1 MARLEFRMPDVGE
14 GLAEAEVLKW
24 LVKVGERVA
33 ENDPVAEVET
43 DKAVVTMPAPAT
55 GTMAELT
62 VSEGERVKV
71 GSLLFV
77 MDVDGAATSTTAG
90 APKKEVNEVE
100 AVDSRVGPA
109 PRRPG
114 PAGEGASARV
124 LASPVVRKLAEAKGI
139 DLESVPGS
147 GPGGRITREDVE
159 SFLQKRDEPLSA
171 SAAAAP
177 EEPGKPGKEV
187 ERIPLRGLRRR
198 IAEAM
203 TLSARTIPHVCGF
216 HEIDAA
222 PLTNLRASLRP
233 RAEAVSVRLTYL
245 PFIVRATVLALEQ
258 HPYLNA
264 SIDEKELV
272 ISLKK
277 RFNVGIAIATEEGL
291 VVPVLHGSDRLGILE
306 LARRIEALGL
316 AARERRLQPA
326 DMRGGTFTITNVGQ
340 AEGWFGTSI
349 IRHPEAAILGVGRIS
364 ERPVVRD
371 GQIIVGSVLPISLTF
386 DHRILDGDGALA
398 FVQSLRDQLERPEQ
412 LLLGEP
418 RW

>member
-77 MDVDGAATSTTAG
+77 MDLDGAATSTTAG
-90 APKKEVNEVE
+90 APEKEVD
-100 AVDSRVGPA
+100 AVVSRAGPA
-109 PRRPG
+109 PRG
-114 PAGEGASARV
+114 TGQAGEGASARV
-124 LASPVVRKLAEAKGI
+124 LAAPVVRKLAEAKGI

-147 GPGGRITREDVE
+147 GPRGRITREDVE
-159 SFLQKRDEPLSA
+159 GFVQKRDEPLSA

-177 EEPGKPGKEV
+177 EEPGKQV

-222 PLTNLRASLRP
+222 PLTNLRARFRP

-291 VVPVLHGSDRLGILE
+291 VVPVLHGADRLGILE

-316 AARERRLQPA
+316 AARERQLQPA
-326 DMRGGTFTITNVGQ
+326 DMHGGTFTITNVGQ
-340 AEGWFGTSI
+340 AGGWFGTSI

-364 ERPVVRD
+364 KRPVVRD
-371 GQIIVGSVLPISLTF
+371 GQIVVGSVLPISLTF

-418 RW
+418 QW

>member
-71 GSLLFV
+71 GSILFV
-77 MDVDGAATSTTAG
+77 MDLDGAATSTTAG
-90 APKKEVNEVE
+90 APEKEVE
-100 AVDSRVGPA
+100 AVVSRAGPA
-109 PRRPG
+109 PRGTGQAR
-114 PAGEGASARV
+114 EGASARV
-124 LASPVVRKLAEAKGI
+124 LATPVVRKLAEAKGI

-147 GPGGRITREDVE
+147 GPRGRITREDVE
-159 SFLQKRDEPLSA
+159 GFVQKRDEPLSA

-177 EEPGKPGKEV
+177 EEPGKQV

-222 PLTNLRASLRP
+222 PLTNLRARFRP

-291 VVPVLHGSDRLGILE
+291 VVPVLHGADRLGILE

-340 AEGWFGTSI
+340 AGGWFGTSI

-364 ERPVVRD
+364 KRPVVRD
-371 GQIIVGSVLPISLTF
+371 GQIVVGSVLPISLTF

-418 RW
+418 QW

>member
-77 MDVDGAATSTTAG
+77 MDLDGAATSTTAG
-90 APKKEVNEVE
+90 APEKEVE
-100 AVDSRVGPA
+100 AVVSRAGPA
-109 PRRPG
+109 PRG
-114 PAGEGASARV
+114 TGQAGEGASARV
-124 LASPVVRKLAEAKGI
+124 LAAPVVRKLAEAKGI

-147 GPGGRITREDVE
+147 GPRGRITREDVE
-159 SFLQKRDEPLSA
+159 GFVQKRDEPLSA

-177 EEPGKPGKEV
+177 EEPGKQV

-222 PLTNLRASLRP
+222 PLTNLRARFRP

-291 VVPVLHGSDRLGILE
+291 VVPVLHGADRLAILE

-340 AEGWFGTSI
+340 AGGWFGTSI

-364 ERPVVRD
+364 KRPVVRD
-371 GQIIVGSVLPISLTF
+371 GQIVVGSVLPISLTF

-418 RW
+418 QW

>member
-77 MDVDGAATSTTAG
+77 MDLDGTATSTTAG
-90 APKKEVNEVE
+90 APEKEVE
-100 AVDSRVGPA
+100 AVVSRAGPA
-109 PRRPG
+109 PRG
-114 PAGEGASARV
+114 TGQAGEGASARV
-124 LASPVVRKLAEAKGI
+124 LAAPVVRKLAEAKGI

-147 GPGGRITREDVE
+147 GPRGRITREDVE
-159 SFLQKRDEPLSA
+159 GFVQKRDEPLSA

-177 EEPGKPGKEV
+177 EEPGKQV

-222 PLTNLRASLRP
+222 PLTNLRARFRP

-291 VVPVLHGSDRLGILE
+291 VVPVLHGADRLGILE

-340 AEGWFGTSI
+340 AGGWFGTSI

-364 ERPVVRD
+364 KRPVVRD
-371 GQIIVGSVLPISLTF
+371 GQIVVGSVLPISLTF

-418 RW
+418 QW

>member
-77 MDVDGAATSTTAG
+77 MDLDGAATSTTAG
-90 APKKEVNEVE
+90 APEKEVE
-100 AVDSRVGPA
+100 AVVSRAGPA
-109 PRRPG
+109 PHG
-114 PAGEGASARV
+114 AGQAGEGASARV
-124 LASPVVRKLAEAKGI
+124 LAAPVVRKLAEAKGI

-147 GPGGRITREDVE
+147 GPRGRITREDVE
-159 SFLQKRDEPLSA
+159 GFVQKRDEPLSA

-177 EEPGKPGKEV
+177 EEPGKQV

-222 PLTNLRASLRP
+222 PLTNLRARLRP
-233 RAEAVSVRLTYL
+233 RAEASSVRLTYL

-272 ISLKK
+272 ITLKK

-291 VVPVLHGSDRLGILE
+291 VVPVLHGADRLGILE

-340 AEGWFGTSI
+340 AGGWFGTSI

-364 ERPVVRD
+364 KRPVVRD
-371 GQIIVGSVLPISLTF
+371 GQIVVGAVLPISLTF

-418 RW
+418 QW

>member
-77 MDVDGAATSTTAG
+77 MDLDGAATSTTAG
-90 APKKEVNEVE
+90 APEKEVE
-100 AVDSRVGPA
+100 AVVSRAGPA
-109 PRRPG
+109 PRG
-114 PAGEGASARV
+114 TGQAGEGASARV
-124 LASPVVRKLAEAKGI
+124 LAAPVVRKLAEAKGI

-147 GPGGRITREDVE
+147 GPRGRITREDVE
-159 SFLQKRDEPLSA
+159 GFVQKRDEPLSA

-177 EEPGKPGKEV
+177 EEPGKQV

-222 PLTNLRASLRP
+222 PLTNLRARFRP

-291 VVPVLHGSDRLGILE
+291 VVPVLHGADRLGILE

-340 AEGWFGTSI
+340 AGGWFGTSI

-364 ERPVVRD
+364 KRPVVRD
-371 GQIIVGSVLPISLTF
+371 GQIVVGSVLPISLTF

-418 RW
+418 QW

>member
-77 MDVDGAATSTTAG
+77 MDLDGAATSTTAG
-90 APKKEVNEVE
+90 APEKEVE
-100 AVDSRVGPA
+100 AVVSRAGPA
-109 PRRPG
+109 PRG
-114 PAGEGASARV
+114 TGQAGEGASARV
-124 LASPVVRKLAEAKGI
+124 LAAPVVRKLAEAKGI

-147 GPGGRITREDVE
+147 GPRGRITREDVE
-159 SFLQKRDEPLSA
+159 GFVQKRDEPLSA

-177 EEPGKPGKEV
+177 EEPGKQV

-222 PLTNLRASLRP
+222 PLTNLRARFRP
-233 RAEAVSVRLTYL
+233 RAEAVSIRLTYL

-291 VVPVLHGSDRLGILE
+291 VVPVLHGADRLGILE

-340 AEGWFGTSI
+340 AGGWFGTSI

-364 ERPVVRD
+364 KRPVVRD
-371 GQIIVGSVLPISLTF
+371 GQIVVGSVLPISLTF

-418 RW
+418 QW

>member
-77 MDVDGAATSTTAG
+77 MDLDGTATSTTAG
-90 APKKEVNEVE
+90 APEKEVE
-100 AVDSRVGPA
+100 AVVSRAGPA
-109 PRRPG
+109 PRG
-114 PAGEGASARV
+114 TGQAGEGASARV
-124 LASPVVRKLAEAKGI
+124 LAAPVVRKLAEAKGI

-147 GPGGRITREDVE
+147 GPRGRITREDVE
-159 SFLQKRDEPLSA
+159 GFVQKRDEPLSA

-177 EEPGKPGKEV
+177 EEPGKQV

-222 PLTNLRASLRP
+222 PLTNLRARFRP

-258 HPYLNA
+258 HP
-264 SIDEKELV
+264 
-272 ISLKK
+272 
-277 RFNVGIAIATEEGL
+277 
-291 VVPVLHGSDRLGILE
+291 
-306 LARRIEALGL
+306 
-316 AARERRLQPA
+316 
-326 DMRGGTFTITNVGQ
+326 
-340 AEGWFGTSI
+340 
-349 IRHPEAAILGVGRIS
+349 
-364 ERPVVRD
+364 
-371 GQIIVGSVLPISLTF
+371 
-386 DHRILDGDGALA
+386 
-398 FVQSLRDQLERPEQ
+398 
-412 LLLGEP
+412 
-418 RW
+418 

>member
-77 MDVDGAATSTTAG
+77 MDLDGTATSTTAG
-90 APKKEVNEVE
+90 APEKEVE
-100 AVDSRVGPA
+100 AVVSRAGPA
-109 PRRPG
+109 PRG
-114 PAGEGASARV
+114 TGQAGEGASARV
-124 LASPVVRKLAEAKGI
+124 LAAPVVRKLAEAKGI

-147 GPGGRITREDVE
+147 GPRGRITREDVE
-159 SFLQKRDEPLSA
+159 DFVQKRDEPLSA

-177 EEPGKPGKEV
+177 EEPGKQV

-222 PLTNLRASLRP
+222 PLTNLRARFRP

-291 VVPVLHGSDRLGILE
+291 VVPVLHGADRLGILE

-340 AEGWFGTSI
+340 AGGWFGTSI

-364 ERPVVRD
+364 KRPVVRD
-371 GQIIVGSVLPISLTF
+371 GQIVVGSVLPISLTF

-418 RW
+418 QW

>member
-77 MDVDGAATSTTAG
+77 MDLDGAATSTTAG
-90 APKKEVNEVE
+90 APEKEVE
-100 AVDSRVGPA
+100 AVVSRAGPA
-109 PRRPG
+109 PRG
-114 PAGEGASARV
+114 TGQAGEGASARV
-124 LASPVVRKLAEAKGI
+124 LAAPVVRKLAEAKGI

-147 GPGGRITREDVE
+147 GPRGRITREDVE
-159 SFLQKRDEPLSA
+159 DFVQKRDEPLSA

-177 EEPGKPGKEV
+177 EEPGKQV

-222 PLTNLRASLRP
+222 PLTNLRARFRP

-291 VVPVLHGSDRLGILE
+291 VVPVLHGADRLGILE

-340 AEGWFGTSI
+340 AGGWFGTSI

-364 ERPVVRD
+364 KRPVVRD
-371 GQIIVGSVLPISLTF
+371 GQIVVGSVLPISLTF

-418 RW
+418 QW

>member
-77 MDVDGAATSTTAG
+77 MDLDGAATSTTAG
-90 APKKEVNEVE
+90 APEKEVE
-100 AVDSRVGPA
+100 AVVSRAGPA
-109 PRRPG
+109 PRG
-114 PAGEGASARV
+114 TGQAGEGASARV
-124 LASPVVRKLAEAKGI
+124 LAAPVVRKLAEAKGI

-147 GPGGRITREDVE
+147 GPRGRITREDVE
-159 SFLQKRDEPLSA
+159 GFVQKRDEPLSA

-177 EEPGKPGKEV
+177 EEPGKQV

-222 PLTNLRASLRP
+222 PLTNLRARLRP
-233 RAEAVSVRLTYL
+233 RADAVSVRLTYL

-291 VVPVLHGSDRLGILE
+291 VVPVLHGADRLGILE

-340 AEGWFGTSI
+340 AGGWFGTSI

-364 ERPVVRD
+364 KRPVVRD
-371 GQIIVGSVLPISLTF
+371 GQIVVGSVLPISLTF
-386 DHRILDGDGALA
+386 DHRVLDGDGALA

-418 RW
+418 QW

>member
-77 MDVDGAATSTTAG
+77 MDLDGAATSTTAG
-90 APKKEVNEVE
+90 APEKEVE
-100 AVDSRVGPA
+100 AVVSRAGPA
-109 PRRPG
+109 PRG
-114 PAGEGASARV
+114 TGQAGEGASARV
-124 LASPVVRKLAEAKGI
+124 LAAPVVRELAEAKGI

-147 GPGGRITREDVE
+147 GPRGRITREDVE
-159 SFLQKRDEPLSA
+159 GFVQKRDEPLSA

-177 EEPGKPGKEV
+177 EEPGKQV

-222 PLTNLRASLRP
+222 PLTNLRARFRP
-233 RAEAVSVRLTYL
+233 RAEAVSIRLTYL

-291 VVPVLHGSDRLGILE
+291 VVPVLHGADRLGILE

-340 AEGWFGTSI
+340 AGGWFGTSI

-364 ERPVVRD
+364 KRPVVRD
-371 GQIIVGSVLPISLTF
+371 GQIVVGSVLPISLTF

-418 RW
+418 QW

>member
-77 MDVDGAATSTTAG
+77 MDLDGAATSTTAG
-90 APKKEVNEVE
+90 APEKEVE
-100 AVDSRVGPA
+100 AVVSRAGPA
-109 PRRPG
+109 PRG
-114 PAGEGASARV
+114 TGQAGEGASARV
-124 LASPVVRKLAEAKGI
+124 LAAPVVRKLAEAKGI

-147 GPGGRITREDVE
+147 GPRGRITREDVE
-159 SFLQKRDEPLSA
+159 GFVQKRDEPLSA

-177 EEPGKPGKEV
+177 EEPGKQV

-222 PLTNLRASLRP
+222 PLTNLRVRFRP

-291 VVPVLHGSDRLGILE
+291 VVPVLHGADRLGILE

-340 AEGWFGTSI
+340 AGGWFGTSI

-364 ERPVVRD
+364 KRPVVRD
-371 GQIIVGSVLPISLTF
+371 GQIVVGSVLPISLTF

-418 RW
+418 QW